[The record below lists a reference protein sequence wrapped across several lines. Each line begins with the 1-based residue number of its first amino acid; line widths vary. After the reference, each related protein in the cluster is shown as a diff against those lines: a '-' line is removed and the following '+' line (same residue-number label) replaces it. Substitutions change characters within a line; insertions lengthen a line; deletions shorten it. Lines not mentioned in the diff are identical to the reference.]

1 MTRDEA
7 IEILRYLPINIGRQ
21 NGKHLIQE
29 AMNMAIE
36 ALKERKHGKW
46 IDGLDVPKE
55 ERERQ
60 PYVYLHGEKYC
71 SVCYKEAY
79 FDADYGQQLFN
90 YCPNCGA
97 EMKND

>member
-36 ALKERKHGKW
+36 ALENNDKLAEDLQNCLEMYKKKKAEVKAWKRN
-46 IDGLDVPKE
+46 
-55 ERERQ
+55 R
-60 PYVYLHGEKYC
+60 GE
-71 SVCYKEAY
+71 
-79 FDADYGQQLFN
+79 
-90 YCPNCGA
+90 
-97 EMKND
+97 

>member
-36 ALKERKHGKW
+36 ALERKRGEW
-46 IDGLDVPKE
+46 
-55 ERERQ
+55 
-60 PYVYLHGEKYC
+60 VYLYEDNYKC
-71 SVCYKEAY
+71 SICASWWCCTDSQIDEMS
-79 FDADYGQQLFN
+79 

-97 EMKND
+97 DMRSK